1 MITDDLRQRRLAIIR
16 EHMDTEVTKEFD
28 ATLATFNGHPHYEIM
43 ATGQTYDGDDEVMG
57 YYLTTRTAFPDQ
69 RHDNARFHVAD
80 DAVIVEFD
88 LLGTNLGEFYGLPP
102 TGKAFR
108 VPLIAVFFFDGDRI
122 INERIYFD
130 TASLVTQIGR
140 GELLAW
146 PGTSMAE
153 SSLPRTQEQ
162 RRIEAERRLV
172 RAAAELVGEIG
183 PGKVTLA
190 KVGERAGYSRGL
202 ATHHFGSK
210 GALMQRLVDAVTS
223 QFRDAIAEE
232 SQSDSPIDQLRQ
244 LIDFYFRV
252 VSDLQPVNRARLVL
266 WADAVAGS
274 SEDVRPRM
282 VSADREF
289 REEIEKR
296 IELAVTAGEVA
307 SSVDPQWPGDG
318 DHRDAAR
325 GSAATRAGRPSRPRR
340 GAPRGRAPADVASW
354 IAALT

>member
-1 MITDDLRQRRLAIIR
+1 
-16 EHMDTEVTKEFD
+16 
-28 ATLATFNGHPHYEIM
+28 
-43 ATGQTYDGDDEVMG
+43 
-57 YYLTTRTAFPDQ
+57 
-69 RHDNARFHVAD
+69 
-80 DAVIVEFD
+80 
-88 LLGTNLGEFYGLPP
+88 
-102 TGKAFR
+102 
-108 VPLIAVFFFDGDRI
+108 
-122 INERIYFD
+122 
-130 TASLVTQIGR
+130 
-140 GELLAW
+140 
-146 PGTSMAE
+146 MAE

-244 LIDFYFRV
+244 LVDFYFRV

-296 IELAVTAGEVA
+296 IELAVSAGDVP
-307 SSVDPQWPGDG
+307 SSVDPNGLATVIIGMLRGVALQRVLD
-318 DHRDAAR
+318 DQVDLLAAR
-325 GSAATRAGRPSRPRR
+325 REVEHLLMSRLGSQR
-340 GAPRGRAPADVASW
+340 
-354 IAALT
+354 